1 MIEPSGSE
9 FVRMAKGV
17 GAKLKFIGR
26 IFWTN
31 CPFESCN
38 LNSVGVVPVA
48 VGVPE
53 IFPVD
58 GVNTSPLGNDGDPG
72 AKLQV

>member
-1 MIEPSGSE
+1 
-9 FVRMAKGV
+9 MAKGV
-17 GAKLKFIGR
+17 GAILTVIER
-26 IFWTN
+26 TFWTDF
-31 CPFESCN
+31 PVESFN

-53 IFPVD
+53 ISPVD
-58 GVNTSPLGNDGDPG
+58 AANTSPLGNVGDPG

>member
-1 MIEPSGSE
+1 MIEPFGSE
-9 FVRMAKGV
+9 FVRMVNGV
-17 GAKLKFIGR
+17 GAILTVIER
-26 IFWTN
+26 TFWTD

-38 LNSVGVVPVA
+38 LNSVRVVPVA

-53 IFPVD
+53 MFPVD
-58 GVNTSPLGNDGDPG
+58 GVNASPLGNVGDPG

>member
-1 MIEPSGSE
+1 MVPGVSE

-17 GAKLKFIGR
+17 GEALTLIER
-26 IFWTN
+26 IFWTDF
-31 CPFESCN
+31 PVESFN
-38 LNSVGVVPVA
+38 LNSVGVVPVV

-58 GVNTSPLGNDGDPG
+58 AANTSPSGNGGDPG

>member
-1 MIEPSGSE
+1 M
-9 FVRMAKGV
+9 RMAKGV
-17 GAKLKFIGR
+17 GATLIVIER
-26 IFWTN
+26 TFWTD

-38 LNSVGVVPVA
+38 VNSGSVVPVA

-58 GVNTSPLGNDGDPG
+58 GVNTSPLGNVGAPG